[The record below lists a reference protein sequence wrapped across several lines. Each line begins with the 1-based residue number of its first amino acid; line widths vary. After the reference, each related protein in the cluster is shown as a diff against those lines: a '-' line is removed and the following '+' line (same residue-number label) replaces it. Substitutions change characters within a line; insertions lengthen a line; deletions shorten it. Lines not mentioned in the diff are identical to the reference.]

1 MIDSLIAIVLAA
13 ALSSGLGLLI
23 ARTTTGIDIWTLPS
37 MRRLPRSVDGLAAM
51 SGIALVILAFAA
63 LPWPLH
69 PASNQAWVGH
79 PALLLALI
87 EGAFLAPVFAGL
99 LASSPLAAR
108 AAMREAQVNAAGRL
122 ALWVAAGSVLW
133 GGVGWT
139 GLDVLGRIVLFVV
152 GGAACAAAAGL
163 GPFAPDAS
171 LSPSG
176 AEEGLDESERW
187 LAQMARHMRAGLM
200 LTFFVISV
208 VPGPKVVQPII
219 ALIIAIAI
227 GAVLVAGLRQVQQTL
242 PRLTLHATVRWCLWR
257 MLPVAVVASAYLELV
272 AGIRG

>member
-1 MIDSLIAIVLAA
+1 MDILIAIVLAV
-13 ALSSGLGLLI
+13 ALSSGLGMLI
-23 ARTTTGIDIWTLPS
+23 ARTVTRVDIWTLPAV
-37 MRRLPRSVDGLAAM
+37 RRLPQSVDGFAAM
-51 SGIALVILAFAA
+51 GCIVLVILAFAV

-69 PASNQAWVGH
+69 PASDHAWVGH

-87 EGAFLAPVFAGL
+87 EGAFFAPVFAGL

-108 AAMREAQVNAAGRL
+108 AVMREAQVNAAGRL
-122 ALWVAAGSVLW
+122 ALWVAAGNALW
-133 GGVGWT
+133 GSAGWT
-139 GLDVLGRIVLFVV
+139 GLEVLGRIILFIV
-152 GGAACAAAAGL
+152 GGMAVVAAAGL
-163 GPFAPDAS
+163 GPFAPDTS

-176 AEEGLDESERW
+176 AEEDLDESERW
-187 LAQMARHMRAGLM
+187 LAHMARHMRAGLM

>member
-200 LTFFVISV
+200 AMFFVVSV
-208 VPGPKVVQPII
+208 APGPEAVQPGVGLMLVL
-219 ALIIAIAI
+219 A
-227 GAVLVAGLRQVQQTL
+227 LVAVFIAGVRQAQHTL

-257 MLPVAVVASAYLELV
+257 MLPIALAASVYLEVVARV
-272 AGIRG
+272 GG

>member
-13 ALSSGLGLLI
+13 ALSSSLGLLI
-23 ARTTTGIDIWTLPS
+23 ARTTTGIAIWTLPLV
-37 MRRLPRSVDGLAAM
+37 RRLPRSVDGLAATA
-51 SGIALVILAFAA
+51 GIVLVILAFAA

-69 PASNQAWVGH
+69 PASDHAWVGH

-108 AAMREAQVNAAGRL
+108 AVMREAQVNAAGRL
-122 ALWVAAGSVLW
+122 ALWVAAGSSLW
-133 GGVGWT
+133 GGAGWT

-152 GGAACAAAAGL
+152 GGVACAAAAGL
-163 GPFAPDAS
+163 GPFAPDTS

-187 LAQMARHMRAGLM
+187 LAHMARHMRAGLM

-219 ALIIAIAI
+219 ALMIAVAI
-227 GAVLVAGLRQVQQTL
+227 GAVLVAGLRQVQRTL

-257 MLPVAVVASAYLELV
+257 MLPIALAASVYLEVVAGV
-272 AGIRG
+272 RG